1 MADSGLTPSDR
12 QLLLA
17 VRSAVA
23 AARTRE
29 FGDGNDMAASL
40 ASAETALGV
49 LLTRA
54 DVTGAGGVAMSTGLD
69 ASVIAREASD
79 AAACLAPPAE
89 VHQEADVDMT
99 LLVDDLAAHLSGTGD
114 TRIISLTRLAGG
126 FSRETIALQAAKGE
140 DIHSLILRRQRP
152 RGLLEEAGLTVLQE
166 YPVIRHLH
174 NAGVPVAEPLWVDPR
189 GRVFGEPYMV
199 MRRVGGTV
207 LGTPVGGTGVTEEHL
222 QALAQVLARLH
233 TLPWESQAAS
243 LLPAFGLRIAP
254 ASQAA
259 ATADDLDR
267 WGRYRAAHD
276 LELSPALLEVEQWL
290 RRNIPRDETTPCL
303 LHGDVGFHNI
313 LFDGG
318 HITALLDWEMAH
330 LGSPAKDLSQVY
342 AMVSAIVDWDLFMR
356 WYTEAGGPHVPV
368 PRLAYFKVFS
378 GYTYLLVCEMARQA
392 MLARPE
398 PDVAYV
404 DLAFPVRAH
413 FYAELSRAIAEALSV
428 SSPTDNADLR
438 QDVRSRN

>member
-23 AARTRE
+23 AVRTRE
-29 FGDGNDMAASL
+29 FGDRNDNDMAASL

-54 DVTGAGGVAMSTGLD
+54 DITDGGGASMSTRLD

-79 AAACLAPPAE
+79 AAACLAPPPE
-89 VHQEADVDMT
+89 VLQEADVDMT
-99 LLVDDLAAHLSGTGD
+99 LLVADLDAHLSGTGE
-114 TRIISLTRLAGG
+114 TRILNLTRLPGG

-166 YPVIRHLH
+166 YPVLRHVH
-174 NAGVPVAEPLWVDPR
+174 NAGLPVAEPLWVDPH

-199 MRRVGGTV
+199 MRRVGGAG
-207 LGTPVGGTGVTEEHL
+207 LGTAVGGRGVTEEHL
-222 QALAQVLARLH
+222 QALAQLLARLH
-233 TLPWESQAAS
+233 TLPWESEAAT
-243 LLPAFGLRIAP
+243 LLPAFGVPVAP
-254 ASQAA
+254 ASRAV
-259 ATADDLDR
+259 ATAGDLDR

-276 LELSPALLEVEQWL
+276 LELSPALVEVEHWL

-318 HITALLDWEMAH
+318 RIAALLDWEMTH
-330 LGSPAKDLSQVY
+330 LGSPANDLSQVH
-342 AMVSAIVDWDLFMR
+342 AMVSAVVDWDLFMR
-356 WYTEAGGPHVPV
+356 WYVEAGGQHVPG
-368 PRLAYFKVFS
+368 RSLDYFKVIS
-378 GYTYLLVCEMARQA
+378 GYTHVLVCEMARQA

-428 SSPTDNADLR
+428 SSPTDSADLR
-438 QDVRSRN
+438 HTT